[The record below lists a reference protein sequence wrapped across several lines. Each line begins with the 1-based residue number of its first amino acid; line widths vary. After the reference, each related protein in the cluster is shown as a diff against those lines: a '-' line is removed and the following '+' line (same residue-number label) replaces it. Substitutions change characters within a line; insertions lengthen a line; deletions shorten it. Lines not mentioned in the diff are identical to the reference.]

1 MTVAA
6 HITRVRVRIQSH
18 QVFLDITRGNHT
30 HTEEAQHSGQ
40 LNYMLDRARQV
51 AHGAGLDHFVNE
63 FGDKVWLAPTPAEE
77 PPKADRYPARS
88 RLQREIARLDVLRQG
103 ISAQLTEIDDAKEA
117 LGEILNATVKLY
129 QFGEEEAEVYL
140 NELTDKYIGRLID
153 KKLLDGE
160 A

>member
-1 MTVAA
+1 MAIATN
-6 HITRVRVRIQSH
+6 ITNVRVKLQGDR
-18 QVFLDITRGNHT
+18 VFLDVTRGNHT
-30 HTEEAQHSGQ
+30 TTADVQAASQIG
-40 LNYMLDRARQV
+40 YMLDKARDL
-51 AHGAGLDHFVNE
+51 ATNEGLDYFINE
-63 FGDKVWLAPTPAEE
+63 FGDKVMISGTVE
-77 PPKADRYPARS
+77 KADRYPARS

>member
-1 MTVAA
+1 MAIATN
-6 HITRVRVRIQSH
+6 ITCVRVKLVGER
-18 QVFLDITRGNHT
+18 VFLDATYGNRT
-30 HTEEAQHSGQ
+30 HTEDVQPSNQ
-40 LNYMLDRARQV
+40 LNYVLDKAREL
-51 AHGAGLDHFVNE
+51 ARSGGLDHFFNE
-63 FGDKVWLAPTPAEE
+63 FGDKVWLAQEA
-77 PPKADRYPARS
+77 PKADRYPARS

-117 LGEILNATVKLY
+117 LSEILNATVKLY